1 MTTLKIEIIL
11 GSARENRQSDI
22 IRDWLLRE
30 LSEQADIVTTVIDP
44 KDFSL
49 DPNMPSADLQSRIA
63 QADGFIVLAPEYN
76 HGYSGELKLLIDK
89 AYSQWNAKPVGFIG
103 YGGMAGGARSVEQ
116 LRQVFCE
123 LHAVTMRDFVSFANA
138 PSHFEPDGELA
149 AGAIQKAQLDR
160 LLSYLRWWGRVL
172 QSARKHTPYEE
183 ILN

>member
-1 MTTLKIEIIL
+1 MKTLDIEIIL
-11 GSARENRQSDI
+11 GSARPDRQSDI
-22 IRDWLLRE
+22 IAAWAIRVL
-30 LSEQADIVTTVIDP
+30 QTVEHLNIGT
-44 KDFSL
+44 L
-49 DPNMPSADLQSRIA
+49 DPRHFDLTPGVSQPDLQHRIQ

-76 HGYSGELKLLIDK
+76 HGYPGELKLLIDK

-138 PSHFEPDGELA
+138 PSHFEPNGELA